1 MKCLEGSNKDA
12 LIYPLLIRAG
22 LFFHW
27 WLMAVP
33 AMDSQ
38 QLLERESRNQVIFFL
53 AKQEAHF
60 VESEP
65 AAYWDWM

>member
-1 MKCLEGSNKDA
+1 
-12 LIYPLLIRAG
+12 
-22 LFFHW
+22 
-27 WLMAVP
+27 MAVP

-38 QLLERESRNQVIFFL
+38 QLRKEKVGDQVIFFL